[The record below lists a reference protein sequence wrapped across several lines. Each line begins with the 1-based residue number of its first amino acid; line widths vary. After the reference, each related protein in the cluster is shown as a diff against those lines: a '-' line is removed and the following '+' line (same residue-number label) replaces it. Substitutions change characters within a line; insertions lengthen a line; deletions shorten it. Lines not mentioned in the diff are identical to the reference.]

1 MSGPKVDYAK
11 LREQEMARLAEARG
25 RRLKVADKIQKMINQ
40 IDSCLG
46 GDVDLMLQ
54 DSQFGPSCKKIQE
67 LQAQYKKEL
76 QALYNTVKHGT
87 ELLDVEGIL
96 HEGEVLLRRFGENT
110 QEELQIINKLV
121 ATSQQYQRLQ
131 EERELLA
138 QTKRKKIVRISNDKA
153 TDIAVSEADIQEQ
166 ISVFDE
172 EIKEFMTSP
181 MTSKHKNS
189 ILLINQDLHELEA
202 SDLDND
208 RKSKRIQRLFE
219 DYEKLTAM
227 IQREVEDMTAIYEE
241 YKRECFDLEA
251 PPLALNDFSTSKNQ
265 IKGAEY
271 AIKVEKTNAMSNFES
286 VDIYKKQENIKIEII
301 RHILFS
307 SVISVVF
314 LLGAWI
320 EGYVSTNFIIMFS
333 KYL

>member
-11 LREQEMARLAEARG
+11 LREQEMASLAEARG

-54 DSQFGPSCKKIQE
+54 DPQIGPSCKKIQE

-76 QALYNTVKHGT
+76 QALYNTEKHGT
-87 ELLDVEGIL
+87 ELLDVDAIL
-96 HEGEVLLRRFGENT
+96 HGGEVLLRRFGENT

-131 EERELLA
+131 EEREILA
-138 QTKRKKIVRISNDKA
+138 QTKRKKIVRISNDKGV
-153 TDIAVSEADIQEQ
+153 DIAVSDADIQEQ
-166 ISVFDE
+166 ISVFDD

-189 ILLINQDLHELEA
+189 ILLINQDLHELEV

-208 RKSKRIQRLFE
+208 RKSKRIQRLW
-219 DYEKLTAM
+219 
-227 IQREVEDMTAIYEE
+227 
-241 YKRECFDLEA
+241 
-251 PPLALNDFSTSKNQ
+251 LA
-265 IKGAEY
+265 
-271 AIKVEKTNAMSNFES
+271 V
-286 VDIYKKQENIKIEII
+286 
-301 RHILFS
+301 LF
-307 SVISVVF
+307 
-314 LLGAWI
+314 G
-320 EGYVSTNFIIMFS
+320 
-333 KYL
+333 

>member
-11 LREQEMARLAEARG
+11 LREQEMASLAEARG

-54 DSQFGPSCKKIQE
+54 DPQIGPSCKKIQE
-67 LQAQYKKEL
+67 LKAQYKKEL

-87 ELLDVEGIL
+87 ELLDVDAIL
-96 HEGEVLLRRFGENT
+96 HGGEVLLRRFGENT

-131 EERELLA
+131 EEREILA
-138 QTKRKKIVRISNDKA
+138 QTKRKKIARISNDKGV
-153 TDIAVSEADIQEQ
+153 DIAVSDADIQEQ
-166 ISVFDE
+166 ISVFDD

-189 ILLINQDLHELEA
+189 ILLINQDLHELEV

-208 RKSKRIQRLFE
+208 RKSKRIQRLW
-219 DYEKLTAM
+219 
-227 IQREVEDMTAIYEE
+227 
-241 YKRECFDLEA
+241 
-251 PPLALNDFSTSKNQ
+251 LA
-265 IKGAEY
+265 
-271 AIKVEKTNAMSNFES
+271 V
-286 VDIYKKQENIKIEII
+286 
-301 RHILFS
+301 LF
-307 SVISVVF
+307 
-314 LLGAWI
+314 G
-320 EGYVSTNFIIMFS
+320 
-333 KYL
+333 

>member
-11 LREQEMARLAEARG
+11 LREQEMASLAEARG

-54 DSQFGPSCKKIQE
+54 DPQIGPSCKKIQE

-87 ELLDVEGIL
+87 ELLDVDAIL
-96 HEGEVLLRRFGENT
+96 HGGEVLLRRFGENT

-131 EERELLA
+131 EEREILA
-138 QTKRKKIVRISNDKA
+138 QTKRKKIVRISNDKGV
-153 TDIAVSEADIQEQ
+153 DIAVSDADIQEQ
-166 ISVFDE
+166 ISVFDD

-189 ILLINQDLHELEA
+189 ILLINQDLHELEV

-208 RKSKRIQRLFE
+208 RKSKRIQRLW
-219 DYEKLTAM
+219 
-227 IQREVEDMTAIYEE
+227 
-241 YKRECFDLEA
+241 
-251 PPLALNDFSTSKNQ
+251 LA
-265 IKGAEY
+265 
-271 AIKVEKTNAMSNFES
+271 V
-286 VDIYKKQENIKIEII
+286 
-301 RHILFS
+301 LF
-307 SVISVVF
+307 
-314 LLGAWI
+314 GC
-320 EGYVSTNFIIMFS
+320 
-333 KYL
+333 

>member
-11 LREQEMARLAEARG
+11 LREQEMASLAEARG

-54 DSQFGPSCKKIQE
+54 DPQIGPSCKKIQE

-87 ELLDVEGIL
+87 ELLDVDAIL
-96 HEGEVLLRRFGENT
+96 HGGEVLLRRFGENT
-110 QEELQIINKLV
+110 QEELQIINKLL

-131 EERELLA
+131 EEREILA
-138 QTKRKKIVRISNDKA
+138 QTKRKKIARISNDKGV
-153 TDIAVSEADIQEQ
+153 DIAVSDADIQEQ
-166 ISVFDE
+166 ISVFDD

-189 ILLINQDLHELEA
+189 ILLINQDLHELEV

-208 RKSKRIQRLFE
+208 RKSKRIQRLW
-219 DYEKLTAM
+219 
-227 IQREVEDMTAIYEE
+227 
-241 YKRECFDLEA
+241 
-251 PPLALNDFSTSKNQ
+251 LA
-265 IKGAEY
+265 
-271 AIKVEKTNAMSNFES
+271 V
-286 VDIYKKQENIKIEII
+286 
-301 RHILFS
+301 LF
-307 SVISVVF
+307 
-314 LLGAWI
+314 G
-320 EGYVSTNFIIMFS
+320 
-333 KYL
+333 

>member
-11 LREQEMARLAEARG
+11 LREQEMASLAEARG

-54 DSQFGPSCKKIQE
+54 DLQIGPSCKKIQE

-87 ELLDVEGIL
+87 ELLDVDAIL
-96 HEGEVLLRRFGENT
+96 HGGEVLLRRFCENT

-131 EERELLA
+131 EEREILA
-138 QTKRKKIVRISNDKA
+138 QTKRKKIVRISNDKGV
-153 TDIAVSEADIQEQ
+153 DIAVSDADIQEQ
-166 ISVFDE
+166 ISVFDD

-189 ILLINQDLHELEA
+189 ILLINQDLHELEV

-208 RKSKRIQRLFE
+208 RKSKRIQRLW
-219 DYEKLTAM
+219 
-227 IQREVEDMTAIYEE
+227 
-241 YKRECFDLEA
+241 
-251 PPLALNDFSTSKNQ
+251 LA
-265 IKGAEY
+265 
-271 AIKVEKTNAMSNFES
+271 V
-286 VDIYKKQENIKIEII
+286 
-301 RHILFS
+301 LF
-307 SVISVVF
+307 
-314 LLGAWI
+314 G
-320 EGYVSTNFIIMFS
+320 
-333 KYL
+333 

>member
-11 LREQEMARLAEARG
+11 LREQEMASLAEARG

-54 DSQFGPSCKKIQE
+54 DPQIGPSCKKIQE

-87 ELLDVEGIL
+87 ELLDVDAIL
-96 HEGEVLLRRFGENT
+96 HGGEVLLRRFGENT

-131 EERELLA
+131 EEREILA
-138 QTKRKKIVRISNDKA
+138 QTKRKKIVRISND
-153 TDIAVSEADIQEQ
+153 TGVDIAVSDADIQEQ
-166 ISVFDE
+166 ISVFDD

-189 ILLINQDLHELEA
+189 ILLINQDLHELEV

-208 RKSKRIQRLFE
+208 RKSKRIQRLW
-219 DYEKLTAM
+219 
-227 IQREVEDMTAIYEE
+227 
-241 YKRECFDLEA
+241 
-251 PPLALNDFSTSKNQ
+251 LA
-265 IKGAEY
+265 
-271 AIKVEKTNAMSNFES
+271 V
-286 VDIYKKQENIKIEII
+286 
-301 RHILFS
+301 LF
-307 SVISVVF
+307 
-314 LLGAWI
+314 G
-320 EGYVSTNFIIMFS
+320 
-333 KYL
+333 

>member
-11 LREQEMARLAEARG
+11 LREQEMASLAEARG

-54 DSQFGPSCKKIQE
+54 DPQIGPSCKKIQE

-87 ELLDVEGIL
+87 ELLDVDAIL
-96 HEGEVLLRRFGENT
+96 HGGEVLLRRFGENI
-110 QEELQIINKLV
+110 QKELQIINKLV

-131 EERELLA
+131 EEREILA
-138 QTKRKKIVRISNDKA
+138 QTKRKKIVRISNDKGV
-153 TDIAVSEADIQEQ
+153 DIAVSDADIQEQ
-166 ISVFDE
+166 ISVFDD

-189 ILLINQDLHELEA
+189 ILLINQDLHELEV

-208 RKSKRIQRLFE
+208 RKSKRIQRLW
-219 DYEKLTAM
+219 
-227 IQREVEDMTAIYEE
+227 
-241 YKRECFDLEA
+241 
-251 PPLALNDFSTSKNQ
+251 LA
-265 IKGAEY
+265 
-271 AIKVEKTNAMSNFES
+271 V
-286 VDIYKKQENIKIEII
+286 
-301 RHILFS
+301 LF
-307 SVISVVF
+307 
-314 LLGAWI
+314 G
-320 EGYVSTNFIIMFS
+320 
-333 KYL
+333 

>member
-11 LREQEMARLAEARG
+11 LREQEMASLAEARG

-54 DSQFGPSCKKIQE
+54 DPQIGPSCKKIQE

-87 ELLDVEGIL
+87 ELLDVDAIL
-96 HEGEVLLRRFGENT
+96 HGGEVLLRRFGENT

-131 EERELLA
+131 EEREILA
-138 QTKRKKIVRISNDKA
+138 QTKRKKIVRISNDKGV
-153 TDIAVSEADIQEQ
+153 DIAVSDADIQEQ
-166 ISVFDE
+166 ISVFDD
-172 EIKEFMTSP
+172 EIKAFMTSP

-189 ILLINQDLHELEA
+189 ILLINQDLHELEV

-208 RKSKRIQRLFE
+208 RKSKRIQRLW
-219 DYEKLTAM
+219 
-227 IQREVEDMTAIYEE
+227 
-241 YKRECFDLEA
+241 
-251 PPLALNDFSTSKNQ
+251 LA
-265 IKGAEY
+265 
-271 AIKVEKTNAMSNFES
+271 V
-286 VDIYKKQENIKIEII
+286 
-301 RHILFS
+301 LF
-307 SVISVVF
+307 
-314 LLGAWI
+314 G
-320 EGYVSTNFIIMFS
+320 
-333 KYL
+333 

>member
-11 LREQEMARLAEARG
+11 LREQEMASLAEARG

-54 DSQFGPSCKKIQE
+54 DPQIGPSCKKIQE

-87 ELLDVEGIL
+87 ELLDVDAIL
-96 HEGEVLLRRFGENT
+96 HGGEVLLRRFGENT
-110 QEELQIINKLV
+110 QEELQIINKLA

-131 EERELLA
+131 EEREILA
-138 QTKRKKIVRISNDKA
+138 QTKRKKIVRISNDKGV
-153 TDIAVSEADIQEQ
+153 DIAVSDADIQEQ
-166 ISVFDE
+166 ISVFDD

-189 ILLINQDLHELEA
+189 ILLINQDLHELEV

-208 RKSKRIQRLFE
+208 RKSKRIQRLW
-219 DYEKLTAM
+219 
-227 IQREVEDMTAIYEE
+227 
-241 YKRECFDLEA
+241 
-251 PPLALNDFSTSKNQ
+251 LA
-265 IKGAEY
+265 
-271 AIKVEKTNAMSNFES
+271 V
-286 VDIYKKQENIKIEII
+286 
-301 RHILFS
+301 LF
-307 SVISVVF
+307 
-314 LLGAWI
+314 G
-320 EGYVSTNFIIMFS
+320 
-333 KYL
+333 

>member
-11 LREQEMARLAEARG
+11 MREQEMASLAEARG

-54 DSQFGPSCKKIQE
+54 DPQIGPSCKKIQE

-87 ELLDVEGIL
+87 ELLDVDAIL
-96 HEGEVLLRRFGENT
+96 HGGEVLLRRFGENT

-131 EERELLA
+131 EEREILA
-138 QTKRKKIVRISNDKA
+138 QTKRKKIVRISNDKGV
-153 TDIAVSEADIQEQ
+153 DIAVSDADIQEQ
-166 ISVFDE
+166 ISVFDD

-189 ILLINQDLHELEA
+189 ILLINQDLHELEV

-208 RKSKRIQRLFE
+208 RKSKRIQRLW
-219 DYEKLTAM
+219 
-227 IQREVEDMTAIYEE
+227 
-241 YKRECFDLEA
+241 
-251 PPLALNDFSTSKNQ
+251 LA
-265 IKGAEY
+265 
-271 AIKVEKTNAMSNFES
+271 V
-286 VDIYKKQENIKIEII
+286 
-301 RHILFS
+301 LF
-307 SVISVVF
+307 
-314 LLGAWI
+314 G
-320 EGYVSTNFIIMFS
+320 
-333 KYL
+333 

>member
-11 LREQEMARLAEARG
+11 LREQEMASLAEARG

-40 IDSCLG
+40 INSCLG

-54 DSQFGPSCKKIQE
+54 DPQIGPSCKKIQE

-87 ELLDVEGIL
+87 ELLDVDAIL
-96 HEGEVLLRRFGENT
+96 HGGEVLLRRFGENT

-131 EERELLA
+131 EEREILA
-138 QTKRKKIVRISNDKA
+138 QTKRKKIARISNDKGV
-153 TDIAVSEADIQEQ
+153 DIAVSDADIQEQ
-166 ISVFDE
+166 ISVFDD

-189 ILLINQDLHELEA
+189 ILLINQDLHELEV

-208 RKSKRIQRLFE
+208 RKSKRIQRLW
-219 DYEKLTAM
+219 
-227 IQREVEDMTAIYEE
+227 
-241 YKRECFDLEA
+241 
-251 PPLALNDFSTSKNQ
+251 LA
-265 IKGAEY
+265 
-271 AIKVEKTNAMSNFES
+271 V
-286 VDIYKKQENIKIEII
+286 
-301 RHILFS
+301 LF
-307 SVISVVF
+307 
-314 LLGAWI
+314 G
-320 EGYVSTNFIIMFS
+320 
-333 KYL
+333 